1 METVQVTPE
10 QMEGHIARFRAMK
23 PRSRQAQAAQGI
35 PEEVS
40 EFMAADRNF
49 TYLAPITANDSPIT
63 RFSALRGGDAGN
75 AITISLAMCAPG
87 KGPQLHAH
95 MATIE
100 SFFCLKGRFEIQWG
114 DKGEHATTIEPYDF
128 IAVPRGVVR
137 TFRNVS
143 DEEGHL
149 LVVIQGDKEG
159 FNDVYHT
166 PAVGDTIAQRFGED
180 IKRKL
185 EATGR
190 RFTAGTPA

>member
-1 METVQVTPE
+1 MQTVHVTPE
-10 QMEGHIARFRAMK
+10 QMETHIARFRAMK

-49 TYLAPITANDSPIT
+49 TYLAPLVARDSPIT
-63 RFSALRGGDAGN
+63 RFSALRGGDAGD
-75 AITISLAMCAPG
+75 AITISLAVCAPG

-95 MATIE
+95 MNTIE
-100 SFFCLKGRFEIQWG
+100 SFFCLKGTFEIRWG
-114 DKGEHATTIEPYDF
+114 DHGEHATTLETYDF
-128 IAVPRGVVR
+128 IAVPKGVVR

-143 DEEGHL
+143 DDDGHL
-149 LVVIQGDKEG
+149 LVVIQGDRNE
-159 FNDVYHT
+159 FDDVFHT
-166 PAVGDTIAQRFGED
+166 PEVGETIARRFGED

-190 RFTAGTPA
+190 RFTAGKLA

>member
-10 QMEGHIARFRAMK
+10 QMEGRIARFSAMK
-23 PRSRQAQAAQGI
+23 ARSRQAQAAQGI

-49 TYLAPITANDSPIT
+49 TYLAPLVANDSPIT
-63 RFSALRGGDAGN
+63 RFAALRGGDAGN
-75 AITISLAMCAPG
+75 AITISLAICAPG

-100 SFFCLKGRFEIQWG
+100 SFFCLKGRFEIRWG
-114 DKGEHATTIEPYDF
+114 DKGEHAVGLGPYDF
-128 IAVPRGVVR
+128 IAVPKGVVR
-137 TFRNVS
+137 TFCNVS

-149 LVVIQGDKEG
+149 LVVIQGDKDG

-166 PAVGDTIAQRFGED
+166 PEVGETIAQRFGED
-180 IKRKL
+180 VKRKL

-190 RFTAGTPA
+190 RFTAGSRP